1 MPKMNVMDAVVRVIE
16 SEGTDVVFGV
26 PGAAILPLYKA
37 LSKSDKIRHIS
48 VRHEEGGTHSAD
60 GYARVTGKVGIN
72 IGTSGPAGTN
82 MITGLYTAMADSIP
96 MICITGQAPTDVLH
110 KEAFQAVD
118 IVEIAKPVTKWAVQV
133 KETAQMPWVFR
144 QAFRIAQEGRPGPV
158 LIDLPLNIQ
167 KGPEVDWDP
176 DWDRALPFEPPAPNP
191 AAIREAIAMLLQAER
206 PMLMPGGGVI
216 LAEASD
222 ALMELAEYLQVPVTP
237 TYMGKG
243 TIREDHPL
251 YSGVVG
257 IQTSQRYANAL
268 FLESD
273 FVLAVGA
280 RFADRHTGDL
290 DVYRGERTFVQVDI
304 EPYQIG
310 RVFPPDLGI
319 VSDAKLALEE
329 MLAVARDMTP
339 ARGPGGWTERVTEL
353 RSTLLRKTDFDNV
366 PVKPQRVYQE
376 VNEVFDED
384 TVFLTAIG
392 LYQIFSGQFQTTYKP
407 RHYICCGQAGPL
419 GWEVP
424 ACIGAKLG
432 APEKL
437 IVGIVGDYSF
447 QFLME
452 EIAVAVQ
459 YRVPF
464 VLVMLNNTYM
474 GLIRQS
480 EKYGYDE
487 NYAVDLAYENP
498 TRDDGVMGIDHV
510 GVMEAMGALGRR
522 VTTPDEI
529 APAIEWAIEAS
540 DEHRVPVL
548 VEIITER
555 ETDAA
560 MGVAIDKINEY
571 EPVLDGTFERTGAV
585 VGALPERD

>member
-1 MPKMNVMDAVVRVIE
+1 MPKMNVMDAVVRVME
-16 SEGTDVVFGV
+16 SEGVDVVFGV

-37 LSKSDKIRHIS
+37 LSKSSIRHVS
-48 VRHEEGGTHSAD
+48 VRHEEGGTHAAD
-60 GYARVTGKVGIN
+60 GYARVTGKVGVN

-133 KETAQMPWVFR
+133 KETAQLPWAFR
-144 QAFRIAQEGRPGPV
+144 QAFRIAREGRPGPV
-158 LIDLPLNIQ
+158 LIDLPLNVQ

-176 DWDRALPFEPPAPNP
+176 DWDRAFEFDRPAPNP
-191 AAIREAIAMLLQAER
+191 AAIREAVALLLQAER

-216 LAEASD
+216 LSEAAP
-222 ALMELAEYLQVPVTP
+222 ALMALAEYLQVPVTP

-243 TIREDHPL
+243 AIREDDPL
-251 YSGVVG
+251 YAGVVG

-280 RFADRHTGDL
+280 RFADRHTGAL
-290 DVYRGERTFVQVDI
+290 DVYRGERTFVHVDI
-304 EPYQIG
+304 EPSQIG
-310 RVFPPDLGI
+310 RVFPPRLGI
-319 VSDAKLALEE
+319 VSDARLALEA
-329 MLAVARDMTP
+329 MLEVARDMTP
-339 ARGPGGWTERVTEL
+339 ARPGGAWTERVAEL
-353 RSTLLRKTDFDNV
+353 RSTLLRKEDFDDV
-366 PVKPQRVYQE
+366 PIKPQRVYKE

-392 LYQIFSGQFQTTYKP
+392 LYQIFSGQFQKTYKP

-452 EIAVAVQ
+452 EVAVAVQ

-464 VLVMLNNTYM
+464 VLVMLNNAYM
-474 GLIRQS
+474 GLIRQA
-480 EKYGYDE
+480 EKYGYDQ
-487 NYAVDLAYENP
+487 NYAVDLGFDNGD
-498 TRDDGVMGIDHV
+498 TVGIDHV

-522 VTTPDEI
+522 VKDPDDI
-529 APAIEWAIEAS
+529 AGTLRWAVDAS
-540 DEHRVPVL
+540 EQHRLPVL
-548 VEIITER
+548 VEIMTER

-560 MGVAIDKINEY
+560 MGVAIDAINEY
-571 EPVLDGTFERTGAV
+571 EPVLDGANEHRGAV

>member
-1 MPKMNVMDAVVRVIE
+1 MPKMNVMEAVVRVME
-16 SEGTDVVFGV
+16 SEGVDVVFGV

-37 LSKSDKIRHIS
+37 LAKSDIRHVS
-48 VRHEEGGTHSAD
+48 VRHEEGGTHAAD
-60 GYARVTGKVGIN
+60 GYARVTGNVGVN

-96 MICITGQAPTDVLH
+96 MICITGQAPTGVLH

-133 KETAQMPWVFR
+133 KETAQLPWAFR
-144 QAFRIAQEGRPGPV
+144 QAFRIAREGRPGPV
-158 LIDLPLNIQ
+158 LIDLPLDVQ

-176 DWDRALPFEPPAPNP
+176 DWDRALQFDRPTPNP
-191 AAIREAIAMLLQAER
+191 AAIREAVAMLLQAER
-206 PMLMPGGGVI
+206 PMIMPGGGVI
-216 LAEASD
+216 LAEAAP
-222 ALMELAEYLQVPVTP
+222 ALMALAEYLQVPVTP

-243 TIREDHPL
+243 AIPEDHPL
-251 YSGVVG
+251 YAGVVG

-290 DVYRGERTFVQVDI
+290 DVYRGDRTFVQVDI

-319 VSDAKLALEE
+319 VSDAGHALDA
-329 MLAVARDMTP
+329 MLEVARDMTP
-339 ARGPGGWTERVTEL
+339 AREDGAWTERVKEL
-353 RSTLLRKTDFDNV
+353 RSTLLRKTDFDDV

-376 VNEVFDED
+376 VNDVFDED

-392 LYQIFSGQFQTTYKP
+392 LYQIFSGQFQKTYKP

-452 EIAVAVQ
+452 EVAVAVQ

-474 GLIRQS
+474 GLIRQA

-487 NYAVDLAYENP
+487 NYAVDLSFDNGE
-498 TRDDGVMGIDHV
+498 TVGIDHV

-522 VTTPDEI
+522 VTEPGDI
-529 APAIEWAIEAS
+529 ADTLRWAVDAS
-540 DEHRVPVL
+540 EEHQLPVL
-548 VEIITER
+548 VEIMTER
-555 ETDAA
+555 DTDAA
-560 MGVAIDKINEY
+560 MGVAIDAINEY
-571 EPVLDGTFERTGAV
+571 EPVLDGVFERPGAV

>member
-1 MPKMNVMDAVVRVIE
+1 MPKMNVMDAVVRVME
-16 SEGTDVVFGV
+16 SEGVDVVFGV

-37 LSKSDKIRHIS
+37 LAQSSIKHVS
-48 VRHEEGGTHSAD
+48 VRHEEGGTHAAD
-60 GYARVTGKVGIN
+60 GYARVTGKVGVN

-96 MICITGQAPTDVLH
+96 MICITGQAPTDELH

-133 KETAQMPWVFR
+133 KETAQLPWAFR
-144 QAFRIAQEGRPGPV
+144 QAFRIAREGRPGPV
-158 LIDLPLNIQ
+158 LIDLPLNVQ

-176 DWDRALPFEPPAPNP
+176 DWDRALAFDRPTPNP
-191 AAIREAIAMLLQAER
+191 AAIREAVALLLQAER

-216 LAEASD
+216 LAD
-222 ALMELAEYLQVPVTP
+222 AAPSLMALAEYLQIPVTP

-243 TIREDHPL
+243 AIPEDHPL
-251 YSGVVG
+251 YAGIVG

-273 FVLAVGA
+273 LILAVGA

-290 DVYRGERTFVQVDI
+290 DVYRGERTFIQVDI

-319 VSDAKLALEE
+319 VSDAGHALDA
-329 MLAVARDMTP
+329 MLEVARDMTP
-339 ARGPGGWTERVTEL
+339 RRAGGAWTERVTEL
-353 RSTLLRKTDFDNV
+353 RSTLLRRTDFDDV

-392 LYQIFSGQFQTTYKP
+392 LYQIFSGQFQKTYKP

-452 EIAVAVQ
+452 EVAVAVQ

-474 GLIRQS
+474 GLIRQA

-487 NYAVDLAYENP
+487 NYAVDLSFDNGD
-498 TRDDGVMGIDHV
+498 TVGIDHV
-510 GVMEAMGALGRR
+510 AVMEAMGAMGRR
-522 VTTPDEI
+522 VTEPGDI
-529 APAIEWAIEAS
+529 ADTLRWAVDAS
-540 DEHRVPVL
+540 EEHRLPVL
-548 VEIITER
+548 VEIMTER
-555 ETDAA
+555 DTDAA
-560 MGVAIDKINEY
+560 MGVAIDAINEY
-571 EPVLDGTFERTGAV
+571 EPILDGTFERSGAV
-585 VGALPERD
+585 VGALPEGD

>member
-1 MPKMNVMDAVVRVIE
+1 MPKMNVMDAVVRVME
-16 SEGTDVVFGV
+16 SEGVDVVFGV

-37 LSKSDKIRHIS
+37 LAKSDIRHVS
-48 VRHEEGGTHSAD
+48 VRHEEGGTHAAD
-60 GYARVTGKVGIN
+60 GYARVTGKVGVN

-133 KETAQMPWVFR
+133 KETAQLPWAFR
-144 QAFRIAQEGRPGPV
+144 QAFRIAREGRPGPV
-158 LIDLPLNIQ
+158 LIDLPLNVQ
-167 KGPEVDWDP
+167 KGPAVDWDP
-176 DWDRALPFEPPAPNP
+176 DWDRALQFERPAPNP
-191 AAIREAIAMLLQAER
+191 AAIREAVAMLLQAER
-206 PMLMPGGGVI
+206 PMIMPGGGVI
-216 LAEASD
+216 LAEAAP
-222 ALMELAEYLQVPVTP
+222 ALMALAEYLRVPVTP

-243 TIREDHPL
+243 AIREDHPL
-251 YSGVVG
+251 YAGVVG

-290 DVYRGERTFVQVDI
+290 DVYRGERTFVQVDV

-319 VSDAKLALEE
+319 VSDARNALDA
-329 MLAVARDMTP
+329 MLDVARDMTP
-339 ARGPGGWTERVTEL
+339 ARPAGAWTERVTEL
-353 RSTLLRKTDFDNV
+353 RSTLLRRTDFDDV

-392 LYQIFSGQFQTTYKP
+392 LYQIFSGQFQKTYKP

-452 EIAVAVQ
+452 EVAVAVQ

-474 GLIRQS
+474 GLIRQA

-487 NYAVDLAYENP
+487 NYAVDLAYENGE
-498 TRDDGVMGIDHV
+498 TVGVDHV
-510 GVMEAMGALGRR
+510 AVMEAMGALGRR
-522 VTTPDEI
+522 VTEPDEI
-529 APAIEWAIEAS
+529 AGTLRWAIDAS
-540 DEHRVPVL
+540 DERRLPVL
-548 VEIITER
+548 VEIMTER

-560 MGVAIDKINEY
+560 MGVAIDAINEY
-571 EPVLDGTFERTGAV
+571 EPVLDGVYERPGAV
-585 VGALPERD
+585 VGAMPERD

>member
-1 MPKMNVMDAVVRVIE
+1 MPKMNVMDAVVKVME
-16 SEGTDVVFGV
+16 SEGVDVVFGV

-37 LSKSDKIRHIS
+37 LSRSRIRHIS
-48 VRHEEGGTHSAD
+48 VRHEEGGTHAAD
-60 GYARVTGKVGIN
+60 GWARVTGKVGVN

-144 QAFRIAQEGRPGPV
+144 QAFRIAKEGRPGPV

-176 DWDRALPFEPPAPNP
+176 DWDAALPFERPAPNP

-206 PMLMPGGGVI
+206 PLLLPGGGVI
-216 LAEASD
+216 IAEAAE
-222 ALMELAEYLQVPVTP
+222 ALLELAEYLQIPVSP

-243 TIREDHPL
+243 AIREDHPL
-251 YSGVVG
+251 WVGTVG
-257 IQTSQRYANAL
+257 IQTSQRFANEL

-273 FVLAVGA
+273 FVLALGA
-280 RFADRHTGDL
+280 RFADRHTGEL
-290 DVYRGERTFVQVDI
+290 SVYRGDRTFVQVDI

-319 VSDAKLALEE
+319 VSDVRLALEA
-329 MLAVARDMTP
+329 MLEVARDMTP
-339 ARGPGGWTERVTEL
+339 AREPGTWASRVAEL
-353 RSTLLRKTDFDNV
+353 RSTRLRKMDFDNV
-366 PVKPQRVYQE
+366 PIKPQRVFKE

-384 TVFLTAIG
+384 TMFLTAIG
-392 LYQIFSGQFQTTYKP
+392 LYQIFSGQFQRTYKP

-424 ACIGAKLG
+424 ACIGAKLA
-432 APEKL
+432 APDKL
-437 IVGIVGDYSF
+437 VVGIVGDYSF

-452 EIAVAVQ
+452 EVAVAVQ

-464 VLVMLNNTYM
+464 VLVMLNNAYM

-487 NYAVDLAYENP
+487 NYAVDLAYEAP
-498 TRDDGVMGIDHV
+498 ARDDGVIGIDHV
-510 GVMEAMGALGRR
+510 GVMEAMGAVGRR
-522 VTTPDEI
+522 VTEPGDI
-529 APAIEWAIEAS
+529 AATIEWAIAAS
-540 DEHRVPVL
+540 EQHRVPAL

-555 ETDAA
+555 DTDAA
-560 MGVAIDKINEY
+560 MGVRIDRINEY
-571 EPVLDGTFERTGAV
+571 EPVLDGTYERAGEV

>member
-1 MPKMNVMDAVVRVIE
+1 MPKMNVMDAVVKVME
-16 SEGTDVVFGV
+16 SEGVDVVFGV

-37 LSKSDKIRHIS
+37 LSRSRIRHIS
-48 VRHEEGGTHSAD
+48 VRHEEGGTHAAD
-60 GYARVTGKVGIN
+60 GWARVTGKVGVN

-144 QAFRIAQEGRPGPV
+144 QAFRIAKEGRPGPV

-176 DWDRALPFEPPAPNP
+176 DWDAALPFERPAPNP

-206 PMLMPGGGVI
+206 PLLLPGGGVI
-216 LAEASD
+216 IAEAAE
-222 ALMELAEYLQVPVTP
+222 ALLELAEYLQIPVSP

-243 TIREDHPL
+243 AIREDHPL
-251 YSGVVG
+251 WAGTVG
-257 IQTSQRYANAL
+257 IQTSQRFANQL

-273 FVLAVGA
+273 FVLALGA
-280 RFADRHTGDL
+280 RFADRHTGEL
-290 DVYRGERTFVQVDI
+290 SVYRGDRTFVQVDI

-319 VSDAKLALEE
+319 VSDVRLALEA
-329 MLAVARDMTP
+329 MLEVARDMTP
-339 ARGPGGWTERVTEL
+339 AREPGTWASRVAAL
-353 RSTLLRKTDFDNV
+353 RSTMLRKMDFDNV
-366 PVKPQRVYQE
+366 PIKPQRVFKE

-392 LYQIFSGQFQTTYKP
+392 LYQIFSGQFQRTYKP

-424 ACIGAKLG
+424 ACIGAKLA
-432 APEKL
+432 APDKL
-437 IVGIVGDYSF
+437 VVGIVGDYSF

-452 EIAVAVQ
+452 EVAVAVQ

-464 VLVMLNNTYM
+464 VLVMLNNAYM

-487 NYAVDLAYENP
+487 NYAVDLAYEAP
-498 TRDDGVMGIDHV
+498 ARDDGVIGIDHV
-510 GVMEAMGALGRR
+510 GVMEAMGAVGRR
-522 VTTPDEI
+522 VTEPGDI
-529 APAIEWAIEAS
+529 AATIEWAIAAS
-540 DEHRVPVL
+540 EQHRVPAL

-555 ETDAA
+555 DTDAA
-560 MGVAIDKINEY
+560 MGVRIDRINEY
-571 EPVLDGTFERTGAV
+571 EPVLDGTYERAGEV

>member
-1 MPKMNVMDAVVRVIE
+1 MNVMDAVVRVME
-16 SEGTDVVFGV
+16 SEGVDVVFGV

-37 LSKSDKIRHIS
+37 LAKSGIRHVS
-48 VRHEEGGTHSAD
+48 VRHEEGGTHAAD
-60 GYARVTGKVGIN
+60 GYARVTGKVGVN

-118 IVEIAKPVTKWAVQV
+118 IVEIAKAVTKWAVQV
-133 KETAQMPWVFR
+133 KETAQLPWAFR
-144 QAFRIAQEGRPGPV
+144 QAFRIAREGRPGPV
-158 LIDLPLNIQ
+158 LIDLPLNVQ

-176 DWDRALPFEPPAPNP
+176 DWDRALDFDRPAPNP
-191 AAIREAIAMLLQAER
+191 AAIREAVAMLLQAER
-206 PMLMPGGGVI
+206 PMIMPGGGVI
-216 LAEASD
+216 LAEAAP
-222 ALMELAEYLQVPVTP
+222 ALMALAEYLQVPVTP

-243 TIREDHPL
+243 AIREDHPL
-251 YSGVVG
+251 YAGIVG

-290 DVYRGERTFVQVDI
+290 DVYRGERTFVQVDV

-319 VSDAKLALEE
+319 VSDAGHALDA
-329 MLAVARDMTP
+329 MLEVARDMTP
-339 ARGPGGWTERVTEL
+339 PRSGGAWTERVTEL
-353 RSTLLRKTDFDNV
+353 RSTLLRKTDFDDV

-452 EIAVAVQ
+452 EVAVAVQ

-474 GLIRQS
+474 GLIRQA

-487 NYAVDLAYENP
+487 NYAVDLAFDNGD
-498 TRDDGVMGIDHV
+498 TVGIDHV
-510 GVMEAMGALGRR
+510 AVMEAMGAMGRR
-522 VTTPDEI
+522 VTEPGDVAETLQ
-529 APAIEWAIEAS
+529 WAIGACE
-540 DEHRVPVL
+540 EHHVPVL
-548 VEIITER
+548 VEIMTER
-555 ETDAA
+555 DTDAA
-560 MGVAIDKINEY
+560 MGVAIDAINEY
-571 EPVLDGTFERTGAV
+571 EPVLDGVYERAGEV
-585 VGALPERD
+585 VGALPEGD

>member
-1 MPKMNVMDAVVRVIE
+1 MPKMNVMDAVVRVME
-16 SEGTDVVFGV
+16 SEGVDVVFGV

-37 LSKSDKIRHIS
+37 LATSDIRHVS
-48 VRHEEGGTHSAD
+48 VRHEEGGTHAAD
-60 GYARVTGKVGIN
+60 GYARVTGKVGVN

-118 IVEIAKPVTKWAVQV
+118 IVEISKPVTKWAVQV
-133 KETAQMPWVFR
+133 KETAQLPWAFR
-144 QAFRIAQEGRPGPV
+144 QAFRIAREGRPGPV
-158 LIDLPLNIQ
+158 LIDLPLNVQ

-176 DWDRALPFEPPAPNP
+176 DWDRALQFDRPTPNP
-191 AAIREAIAMLLQAER
+191 AAIREAVAMLLQAER
-206 PMLMPGGGVI
+206 PMIMPGGGVI
-216 LAEASD
+216 LADAAP
-222 ALMELAEYLQVPVTP
+222 ALMALAEYLQIPVTP

-243 TIREDHPL
+243 AIPEDHPL
-251 YSGVVG
+251 CAGIVG

-273 FVLAVGA
+273 LILAVGA

-290 DVYRGERTFVQVDI
+290 DVYRGDRTFIQVDI

-319 VSDAKLALEE
+319 VSDAGHALDA
-329 MLAVARDMTP
+329 MLEVAHDMTP
-339 ARGPGGWTERVTEL
+339 ARSEGAWTERVSEL

-392 LYQIFSGQFQTTYKP
+392 LYQIFSGQFQKTYKP

-452 EIAVAVQ
+452 EVAVAVQ

-464 VLVMLNNTYM
+464 VLVMLNNQYM
-474 GLIRQS
+474 GLIRQA

-487 NYAVDLAYENP
+487 NYAVDLSFDNGE
-498 TRDDGVMGIDHV
+498 TVGIDHV

-522 VTTPDEI
+522 VTEPGDI
-529 APAIEWAIEAS
+529 SDALRWAVDTSE
-540 DEHRVPVL
+540 EHQLPVL
-548 VEIITER
+548 VEIMTER
-555 ETDAA
+555 DTDAA
-560 MGVAIDKINEY
+560 MGVAIDAINEY
-571 EPVLDGTFERTGAV
+571 EPVLDGVYERPGAV
-585 VGALPERD
+585 VGALPEGD

>member
-1 MPKMNVMDAVVRVIE
+1 M
-16 SEGTDVVFGV
+16 
-26 PGAAILPLYKA
+26 
-37 LSKSDKIRHIS
+37 
-48 VRHEEGGTHSAD
+48 
-60 GYARVTGKVGIN
+60 
-72 IGTSGPAGTN
+72 
-82 MITGLYTAMADSIP
+82 
-96 MICITGQAPTDVLH
+96 
-110 KEAFQAVD
+110 
-118 IVEIAKPVTKWAVQV
+118 
-133 KETAQMPWVFR
+133 
-144 QAFRIAQEGRPGPV
+144 

-280 RFADRHTGDL
+280 RFADRHTGRSRRL
-290 DVYRGERTFVQVDI
+290 PRRAHVRAGRHR
-304 EPYQIG
+304 PYQIG

-319 VSDAKLALEE
+319 VSDASSALEE

-339 ARGPGGWTERVTEL
+339 AREPGGWTERVTEL

-571 EPVLDGTFERTGAV
+571 EPVLDGIFERTGAV

>member
-1 MPKMNVMDAVVRVIE
+1 MPKMNVMEAVVRVME
-16 SEGTDVVFGV
+16 SEGVDVVFGV

-37 LSKSDKIRHIS
+37 LAKSDIRHVS
-48 VRHEEGGTHSAD
+48 VRHEEGGTHAAD
-60 GYARVTGKVGIN
+60 GYARVTGNVGVN

-96 MICITGQAPTDVLH
+96 MICITGQAPTGVLH

-133 KETAQMPWVFR
+133 KETAQLPWAFR
-144 QAFRIAQEGRPGPV
+144 QAFRIAREGRPGPV
-158 LIDLPLNIQ
+158 LIDLPLDVQ

-176 DWDRALPFEPPAPNP
+176 DWDRALQFDRPTPNP
-191 AAIREAIAMLLQAER
+191 AAIREAVAMLLQAER
-206 PMLMPGGGVI
+206 PMIMPGGGVI
-216 LAEASD
+216 LAEAAP
-222 ALMELAEYLQVPVTP
+222 ALMALAEYLQVPVTP

-243 TIREDHPL
+243 AIPEDHPL
-251 YSGVVG
+251 YAGVVG

-290 DVYRGERTFVQVDI
+290 DVYRGDRTFVQVDI

-319 VSDAKLALEE
+319 VSDAGHALDA
-329 MLAVARDMTP
+329 MLEVARDMTP
-339 ARGPGGWTERVTEL
+339 ARSGGAWTERVTEL
-353 RSTLLRKTDFDNV
+353 RSTLLRKTDFDDV

-392 LYQIFSGQFQTTYKP
+392 LYQIFSGQFQKTYKP

-452 EIAVAVQ
+452 EVAVAVQ

-474 GLIRQS
+474 GLIRQA

-487 NYAVDLAYENP
+487 DYAVDLAYENGA
-498 TRDDGVMGIDHV
+498 TVGIDHV

-522 VTTPDEI
+522 VTEPGDI
-529 APAIEWAIEAS
+529 AETLRWAVDAS
-540 DEHRVPVL
+540 EEHQLPVL
-548 VEIITER
+548 VEIMTER
-555 ETDAA
+555 DTDAA
-560 MGVAIDKINEY
+560 MGVAIDAINEY
-571 EPVLDGTFERTGAV
+571 EPVLDGAYERPGAIA
-585 VGALPERD
+585 GALPERD

>member
-1 MPKMNVMDAVVRVIE
+1 MPKMNVMDAVVKVME
-16 SEGTDVVFGV
+16 SEGVDVVFGV

-37 LSKSDKIRHIS
+37 LSRSRIRHIS
-48 VRHEEGGTHSAD
+48 VRHEEGGTHAAD
-60 GYARVTGKVGIN
+60 GWARVTGKVGVN

-144 QAFRIAQEGRPGPV
+144 QAFRIAKEGRPGPV

-176 DWDRALPFEPPAPNP
+176 DWDAALPFERPAPNP

-206 PMLMPGGGVI
+206 PLLLPGGGVI
-216 LAEASD
+216 IAEAAE
-222 ALMELAEYLQVPVTP
+222 ALLELAEYLQIPVSP

-243 TIREDHPL
+243 AIREDHPL
-251 YSGVVG
+251 WAGTVG
-257 IQTSQRYANAL
+257 IQTSQRFANQL

-273 FVLAVGA
+273 FVLALGA
-280 RFADRHTGDL
+280 RFADRHTGEL
-290 DVYRGERTFVQVDI
+290 SVYRGDRTFVQVDI

-319 VSDAKLALEE
+319 VSDVRLALEA
-329 MLAVARDMTP
+329 MLEVARDMTP
-339 ARGPGGWTERVTEL
+339 AREPGTWASRVAAL
-353 RSTLLRKTDFDNV
+353 RSTMLRKMDFDNV
-366 PVKPQRVYQE
+366 PIKPQRVFKE

-392 LYQIFSGQFQTTYKP
+392 LYQIFSGQFQRTYKP

-424 ACIGAKLG
+424 ACIGAKLA
-432 APEKL
+432 APDKL
-437 IVGIVGDYSF
+437 VVGIVGDYSF

-452 EIAVAVQ
+452 EVAVAVQ

-464 VLVMLNNTYM
+464 VLVMLNNAYM

-487 NYAVDLAYENP
+487 NYAVDLAYEAP
-498 TRDDGVMGIDHV
+498 TRDDGVIGIDHV
-510 GVMEAMGALGRR
+510 GVMEAMGAVGRR
-522 VTTPDEI
+522 VTEPGDI
-529 APAIEWAIEAS
+529 AATIEWAIAAS
-540 DEHRVPVL
+540 EQHRVPAL

-555 ETDAA
+555 DTDAA
-560 MGVAIDKINEY
+560 MGVRIDRINEY
-571 EPVLDGTFERTGAV
+571 EPVLDGTYERAGEV

>member
-1 MPKMNVMDAVVRVIE
+1 MPKMNVMDAVVRVME
-16 SEGTDVVFGV
+16 SEGVDVVFGV

-37 LSKSDKIRHIS
+37 LAKSDIRHVS
-48 VRHEEGGTHSAD
+48 VRHEEGGTHAAD
-60 GYARVTGKVGIN
+60 GYARVTGKVGVN

-133 KETAQMPWVFR
+133 KETAQLPWAFR
-144 QAFRIAQEGRPGPV
+144 QAFRIAREGRPGPV
-158 LIDLPLNIQ
+158 LIDLPLNVQ

-176 DWDRALPFEPPAPNP
+176 DWDRALDFERPTPNP
-191 AAIREAIAMLLQAER
+191 AAIREAVAMLLQAER

-216 LAEASD
+216 LAD
-222 ALMELAEYLQVPVTP
+222 AAPSLLALAEYLQIPVTP

-243 TIREDHPL
+243 AISEDHPL
-251 YSGVVG
+251 YAGIVG

-273 FVLAVGA
+273 LILAVGA

-290 DVYRGERTFVQVDI
+290 DVYRGERTFIHVDI

-319 VSDAKLALEE
+319 VSDAGHALDA
-329 MLAVARDMTP
+329 MLEVARDMTP
-339 ARGPGGWTERVTEL
+339 RRAGGGWTERVAEL
-353 RSTLLRKTDFDNV
+353 RSTLLHKTEFDDV

-392 LYQIFSGQFQTTYKP
+392 LYQIFSGQFQKTYKP

-452 EIAVAVQ
+452 EVAVAVQ

-474 GLIRQS
+474 GLIRQA

-487 NYAVDLAYENP
+487 NYAVDLAFENGD
-498 TRDDGVMGIDHV
+498 TVGIDHV
-510 GVMEAMGALGRR
+510 AVMEAMGAMGRR
-522 VTTPDEI
+522 VTEPGDI
-529 APAIEWAIEAS
+529 ADTLRWAVDAS
-540 DEHRVPVL
+540 EEHRLPVL
-548 VEIITER
+548 VEIMTER
-555 ETDAA
+555 DTDAA
-560 MGVAIDKINEY
+560 MGVAIDAINEY
-571 EPVLDGTFERTGAV
+571 EPILDGTFERTGAV
-585 VGALPERD
+585 VGALPEGD

>member
-1 MPKMNVMDAVVRVIE
+1 MPKMNVMDAVVRVME
-16 SEGTDVVFGV
+16 SEGVDVVFGV

-37 LSKSDKIRHIS
+37 LATSRIRHVS
-48 VRHEEGGTHSAD
+48 VRHEEGGTHAAD
-60 GYARVTGKVGIN
+60 GYARVTGKVGVN

-133 KETAQMPWVFR
+133 KETAQLPWAFR
-144 QAFRIAQEGRPGPV
+144 QAFRIAREGRPGPV
-158 LIDLPLNIQ
+158 LLDLPLDVQ

-176 DWDRALPFEPPAPNP
+176 DWDRALEFDRPRPNP
-191 AAIREAIAMLLQAER
+191 AAIREAVAMLLQAER
-206 PMLMPGGGVI
+206 PMIVPGGGVI
-216 LAEASD
+216 LSEAAP
-222 ALMELAEYLQVPVTP
+222 ALVALAEYLQVPVSP

-243 TIREDHPL
+243 AIREDHPL
-251 YSGVVG
+251 YAGVVG

-290 DVYRGERTFVQVDI
+290 DVYRGERTFVHVDV
-304 EPYQIG
+304 EPSQIG
-310 RVFPPDLGI
+310 RVFPPRLGI
-319 VSDAKLALEE
+319 VSDAREALEA
-329 MLAVARDMTP
+329 MLDVGRDMTP
-339 ARGPGGWTERVTEL
+339 PRAGGAWTARVTEL
-353 RSTLLRKTDFDNV
+353 RSTLLRRTDFDDV

-392 LYQIFSGQFQTTYKP
+392 LYQIFSGQFQRTYKP

-432 APEKL
+432 APGKL

-452 EIAVAVQ
+452 EVAVAVQ

-464 VLVMLNNTYM
+464 VLVMLNNRYM
-474 GLIRQS
+474 GLIRQA

-487 NYAVDLAYENP
+487 NYAVDLSFENGD
-498 TRDDGVMGIDHV
+498 TVGIDHV
-510 GVMEAMGALGRR
+510 AVMEAMGAMGRR
-522 VTTPDEI
+522 VTEPGDI
-529 APAIEWAIEAS
+529 AGTLEWAIAAS
-540 DEHRVPVL
+540 EERRVPVL
-548 VEIITER
+548 VEIMTER
-555 ETDAA
+555 DTDAA
-560 MGVAIDKINEY
+560 MGVAIDAINEY
-571 EPVLDGTFERTGAV
+571 EPLLDGVHAGVGDV
-585 VGALPERD
+585 VGALPEAD

>member
-1 MPKMNVMDAVVRVIE
+1 MPKMNVMDAVVRVME
-16 SEGTDVVFGV
+16 SEGVDVVFGV

-37 LSKSDKIRHIS
+37 LAKSDIRHVS
-48 VRHEEGGTHSAD
+48 VRHEEGGTHAAD
-60 GYARVTGKVGIN
+60 GYARVTGKVGVN

-96 MICITGQAPTDVLH
+96 MICITGQAPTNVLH

-133 KETAQMPWVFR
+133 KETAQLPWAFR
-144 QAFRIAQEGRPGPV
+144 QAFRIAREGRPGPV
-158 LIDLPLNIQ
+158 LIDLPIDVQ

-176 DWDRALPFEPPAPNP
+176 DWDRALRFDRPAPNP
-191 AAIREAIAMLLQAER
+191 AAIREAVAMLLQAER

-216 LAEASD
+216 LAEAAP
-222 ALMELAEYLQVPVTP
+222 ALMALADYLQVPVTP

-243 TIREDHPL
+243 AIPEDHAL
-251 YSGVVG
+251 YAGVVG
-257 IQTSQRYANAL
+257 IQTSQRHANAL

-273 FVLAVGA
+273 LILAVGA

-290 DVYRGERTFVQVDI
+290 DVYRGARTFVQVDV

-319 VSDAKLALEE
+319 VSDARLALEA
-329 MLAVARDMTP
+329 MLEVARDMTP
-339 ARGPGGWTERVTEL
+339 RRAGGAWTERVTEL
-353 RSTLLRKTDFDNV
+353 RSTLLRRDDFDDV
-366 PVKPQRVYQE
+366 PIKPQRVFRE
-376 VNEVFDED
+376 VNDVFDED

-392 LYQIFSGQFQTTYKP
+392 LYQIFSGQFQKTYKP

-437 IVGIVGDYSF
+437 VVGIVGDYSF

-452 EIAVAVQ
+452 EVAVAVQ
-459 YRVPF
+459 ERVPF
-464 VLVMLNNTYM
+464 VLVMLNNAYM
-474 GLIRQS
+474 GLIRQA
-480 EKYGYDE
+480 EKYGYEE
-487 NYAVDLAYENP
+487 NYAVDLAYENGD
-498 TRDDGVMGIDHV
+498 TVGIDHV

-522 VTTPDEI
+522 VTEPGDI
-529 APAIEWAIEAS
+529 ADSLRWAVDAAE
-540 DEHRVPVL
+540 EHRLPVL
-548 VEIITER
+548 VEIMTER

-560 MGVAIDKINEY
+560 MGVAIDAMNEY
-571 EPVLDGTFERTGAV
+571 EPVLDGAYERPGTV

>member
-1 MPKMNVMDAVVRVIE
+1 MPKMNVMDAVVRVME
-16 SEGTDVVFGV
+16 SEGVDVVFGV

-37 LSKSDKIRHIS
+37 LAQSSIKHVS
-48 VRHEEGGTHSAD
+48 VRHEEGGTHAAD
-60 GYARVTGKVGIN
+60 GYARVTGKVGVN

-96 MICITGQAPTDVLH
+96 MICITGQAPTDELH

-133 KETAQMPWVFR
+133 KETAQLPWAFR
-144 QAFRIAQEGRPGPV
+144 QAFRIAREGRPGPV
-158 LIDLPLNIQ
+158 LIDLPLNVQ

-176 DWDRALPFEPPAPNP
+176 DWDRALDFDRPAPNP
-191 AAIREAIAMLLQAER
+191 AAIREAVALLLQADR

-216 LAEASD
+216 LAD
-222 ALMELAEYLQVPVTP
+222 AAPSLMALAEYLQIPVTP

-243 TIREDHPL
+243 AIPEDHPL
-251 YSGVVG
+251 YAGIVG

-273 FVLAVGA
+273 LILAVGA

-290 DVYRGERTFVQVDI
+290 DVYRGERTFIQVDI

-319 VSDAKLALEE
+319 VSDAGHALDA
-329 MLAVARDMTP
+329 MLEVARDMTP
-339 ARGPGGWTERVTEL
+339 RRAGGAWTERVTEL
-353 RSTLLRKTDFDNV
+353 RSTLLRRTDFDDV

-452 EIAVAVQ
+452 EVAVAVQ

-474 GLIRQS
+474 GLIRQA

-487 NYAVDLAYENP
+487 NYAVDLSFDNGD
-498 TRDDGVMGIDHV
+498 TVGIDHV
-510 GVMEAMGALGRR
+510 AVMEAMGAMGRR
-522 VTTPDEI
+522 VTEPGDI
-529 APAIEWAIEAS
+529 ADTLRWAVDAS
-540 DEHRVPVL
+540 EEHRLPVL
-548 VEIITER
+548 VEIMTER
-555 ETDAA
+555 DTDAA
-560 MGVAIDKINEY
+560 MGVAIDAVNEY
-571 EPVLDGTFERTGAV
+571 EPILDGTFERSGAV
-585 VGALPERD
+585 VGALPEGD

>member
-1 MPKMNVMDAVVRVIE
+1 MPKMNVMDAVVRVME
-16 SEGTDVVFGV
+16 SEGVDVVFGV

-37 LSKSDKIRHIS
+37 LAKSDIRHVS
-48 VRHEEGGTHSAD
+48 VRHEEGGTHAAD
-60 GYARVTGKVGIN
+60 GYARVTGKVGVN

-133 KETAQMPWVFR
+133 KETAQLPWAFR
-144 QAFRIAQEGRPGPV
+144 QAFRIAREGRPGPV
-158 LIDLPLNIQ
+158 LIDLPLNVQ

-176 DWDRALPFEPPAPNP
+176 DWDRALQFDRPTPNP
-191 AAIREAIAMLLQAER
+191 AAIREAVAMLLQAER
-206 PMLMPGGGVI
+206 PMIMPGGGVI
-216 LAEASD
+216 LSEAAP
-222 ALMELAEYLQVPVTP
+222 ALMALAEYLQVPVTP

-243 TIREDHPL
+243 AIAEDHPL
-251 YSGVVG
+251 YAGVVG

-273 FVLAVGA
+273 LILAVGA

-319 VSDAKLALEE
+319 VSDAGHALAAMLE
-329 MLAVARDMTP
+329 VARDMTP
-339 ARGPGGWTERVTEL
+339 AREAGAWTERVTEL
-353 RSTLLRKTDFDNV
+353 RSTMLRKTDFDDL

-392 LYQIFSGQFQTTYKP
+392 LYQIFSGQFQKTYKP

-452 EIAVAVQ
+452 EVAVAVQ

-464 VLVMLNNTYM
+464 VLVMLNNQYM
-474 GLIRQS
+474 GLIRQA

-540 DEHRVPVL
+540 EEHRVPVL

>member
-1 MPKMNVMDAVVRVIE
+1 MPKMNVMDAVVRVME
-16 SEGTDVVFGV
+16 SEGVDVVFGV

-37 LSKSDKIRHIS
+37 LAKSDIRHVS
-48 VRHEEGGTHSAD
+48 VRHEEGGTHAAD
-60 GYARVTGKVGIN
+60 GYARVTGKVGVN

-96 MICITGQAPTDVLH
+96 MICITGQAPTNVLH

-133 KETAQMPWVFR
+133 KETAQLPWAFR
-144 QAFRIAQEGRPGPV
+144 QAFRIAREGRPGPV
-158 LIDLPLNIQ
+158 LIDLPLDVQN
-167 KGPEVDWDP
+167 GPEVDWDP
-176 DWDRALPFEPPAPNP
+176 DWDRALEFDRPTPNP
-191 AAIREAIAMLLQAER
+191 AAIREAVAMLLQAER
-206 PMLMPGGGVI
+206 PMIMPGGGVV
-216 LAEASD
+216 LAEAAP
-222 ALMELAEYLQVPVTP
+222 ALMALAEYLQVPVTP

-243 TIREDHPL
+243 VIREDHPL
-251 YSGVVG
+251 CAGVVG

-319 VSDAKLALEE
+319 VSDAGHALDA
-329 MLAVARDMTP
+329 MLEVARDMTP
-339 ARGPGGWTERVTEL
+339 PRDGGAWTERVAEL
-353 RSTLLRKTDFDNV
+353 RSTLLRKTDFDDV

-392 LYQIFSGQFQTTYKP
+392 LYQIFSGQFQKTYKP

-452 EIAVAVQ
+452 EVAVAVQ

-474 GLIRQS
+474 GLIRQA

-487 NYAVDLAYENP
+487 DYAVDLSYENGA
-498 TRDDGVMGIDHV
+498 TVGIDHV

-522 VTTPDEI
+522 VTEPGDI
-529 APAIEWAIEAS
+529 SDALRWAVDTSE
-540 DEHRVPVL
+540 EHQLPVL
-548 VEIITER
+548 VEIMTER
-555 ETDAA
+555 DTDAA
-560 MGVAIDKINEY
+560 MGVAIDAINEY
-571 EPVLDGTFERTGAV
+571 EPVLDGAFERAGAIA
-585 VGALPERD
+585 GALPERD